1 MGLAYDHDSF
11 AATTMLEDC
20 TFEFDFCM
28 ACACASWYAVGLRS
42 LQLRPENPGSKV
54 CMGLL
59 VVVVVIVAVVSFFV
73 CVFSVPFSFVYGFI
87 FCKLVCSHLLSPKA
101 CCRQGLQE
109 ERSR

>member
-1 MGLAYDHDSF
+1 
-11 AATTMLEDC
+11 MLEDC

-73 CVFSVPFSFVYGFI
+73 CVFSVPFSFVYGFYI
-87 FCKLVCSHLLSPKA
+87 LQAGLFTPAFTQGVLQAGVTRRKEQMS
-101 CCRQGLQE
+101 RQ
-109 ERSR
+109 